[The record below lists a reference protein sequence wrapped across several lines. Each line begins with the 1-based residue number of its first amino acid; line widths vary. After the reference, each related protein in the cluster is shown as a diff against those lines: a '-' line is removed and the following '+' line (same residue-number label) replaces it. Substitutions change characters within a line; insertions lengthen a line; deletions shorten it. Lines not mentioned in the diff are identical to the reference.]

1 MSNGSIQQQVE
12 ISVANDH
19 RLNGGHDRNN
29 PRVGVVRHY
38 SAWGELA
45 FSFLF
50 TPLPT
55 SIDYVCGVCGEVI
68 GTVTDRE
75 TLQRFRYRDPRPNE
89 R

>member
-1 MSNGSIQQQVE
+1 MTNHPLQQHVE
-12 ISVANDH
+12 SSVARDH
-19 RLNGGHDRNN
+19 RLGGGHDKNN
-29 PRVGVVRHY
+29 PRVGAVRHY

-45 FSFLF
+45 FSFAF

-55 SIDYVCGVCGEVI
+55 SIDYVCSVCGEVV

-75 TLQRFRYRDPRPNE
+75 TLQRFRYRDPRPDQ